1 MPNPLNS
8 EKEKMLAGKLYNAD
22 DPELT
27 AARTNAR
34 RLTRLFN
41 TSTEEMTDT
50 RLKILSE
57 LLGQAGTGLW
67 VEPPFYCD
75 YGFNIFIG
83 DNTYLNFNCVLLEC
97 NIIRIGKNV
106 QIAPTVQIYTAYH
119 PIIAAER
126 IKGPELA
133 APVTIDDNVWLG
145 GAIICPDVTIGQNSV
160 IGAGSVVTN
169 SIPANVVAAGNPCR
183 IIRQLEGG
191 NKNFDLEGESDS
203 LGGRQR
209 G

>member
-1 MPNPLNS
+1 MPTPLKS
-8 EKEKMLAGKLYNAD
+8 EKDKMLAGELYDAS

-34 RLTRLFN
+34 RLMRLFN
-41 TSTEEMTDT
+41 TSTEEIPDT

-57 LLGQAGTGLW
+57 LLGQAGAGLW
-67 VEPPFYCD
+67 IEPPFYCD

-83 DNTYLNFNCVLLEC
+83 DNTYLNFNCVLLDC

-119 PIIAAER
+119 PIVAAER

-133 APVTIDDNVWLG
+133 APVTIGDNVWLG
-145 GAIICPDVTIGQNSV
+145 GGAIICPNVTIGQNSV
-160 IGAGSVVTN
+160 IGAGSVVTKN
-169 SIPANVVAAGNPCR
+169 IPANVVAAGNPCR
-183 IIRQLEGG
+183 VIRQLE
-191 NKNFDLEGESDS
+191 D
-203 LGGRQR
+203 
-209 G
+209 